1 MRKLETTARW
11 SNFQFRLVL
20 MGWTTPATGIRC
32 ANEAGEEQDVVRAGE
47 SLGDI
52 GGKVL
57 GVGPQRDLVQAH
69 GQANRTRMVCDHF
82 RRPFTINSRG
92 DGPRAGSAMCRQAWP
107 LRIR

>member
-1 MRKLETTARW
+1 M
-11 SNFQFRLVL
+11 

-82 RRPFTINSRG
+82 RQPFTIVAEAMVLIQ
-92 DGPRAGSAMCRQAWP
+92 DQQCVAKLGPCAFNEHVAHTAA
-107 LRIR
+107 